1 MRSPSSS
8 SGSSAQ
14 RSSVG
19 SGNNVNRGRTSVGC
33 AYTMREQEG
42 CSSAVARTRTTS
54 SISACA
60 FRGWS
65 FVTLPAAHADA
76 LRPQPQEQVTSQRA
90 PPALISWTS
99 SGDVVKTVISGLGAT
114 VTILMYYNGTLIFT
128 FTDSDAKRI
137 IGASSGMGFGF
148 DNENNGFSETAIS
161 SFTADDG
168 FALASGPTVILLGQ
182 GAM

>member
-42 CSSAVARTRTTS
+42 CSSAVARTRTTC

-99 SGDVVKTVISGLGAT
+99 SVTAAAT
-114 VTILMYYNGTLIFT
+114 SNEWQATL
-128 FTDSDAKRI
+128 
-137 IGASSGMGFGF
+137 
-148 DNENNGFSETAIS
+148 
-161 SFTADDG
+161 
-168 FALASGPTVILLGQ
+168 LALLGSFRVSLRP
-182 GAM
+182 GPADRLLLGRRVAAW